1 MIPVYLRTGKINFIV
16 LEIRIV
22 ISSGGAGVSIDEEE
36 ARRSFWGDDR
46 NVLHLDLVI
55 YIL

>member
-16 LEIRIV
+16 LDIRIV
-22 ISSGGAGVSIDEEE
+22 ISSGGAGASIDEEE

-46 NVLHLDLVI
+46 NVLHHYCSV
-55 YIL
+55 